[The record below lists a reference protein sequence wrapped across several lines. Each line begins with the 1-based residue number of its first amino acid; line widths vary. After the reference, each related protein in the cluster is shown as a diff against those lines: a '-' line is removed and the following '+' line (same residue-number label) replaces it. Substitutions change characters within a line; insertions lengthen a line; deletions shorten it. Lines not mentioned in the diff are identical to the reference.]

1 MKISIIIFCY
11 NERENVEAVLLD
23 VLAMAQ
29 NTFSACEIIVV
40 DDGSTDGTQELFEK
54 YSSIRYIK
62 HTNNRGIG
70 EALRTG
76 YEAATMEYVSAIPG
90 DGQFDV
96 KEFAVIRPFNFYQFY
111 SFYRPVTNYNLYR
124 KTLTWMNKV
133 FNAYFIGLHL
143 RDVNWIKVYRR
154 EQLDYTQP
162 QLKSSIVESEI
173 CAKLMKSGVR
183 PIEIPSIYHNRKT
196 GEAKGGSWNT
206 LRKAMAEM
214 VALYSAVHAF
224 HSSK

>member
-76 YEAATMEYVSAIPG
+76 YATATMEYVSAIPG

-96 KEFAVIRPFNFYQFY
+96 KELAIVSPFNFNQFY
-111 SFYRPVTNYNLYR
+111 SFYRPITNYSIYR
-124 KTLTWMNKV
+124 RSLTCLNKV
-133 FNAYFIGLHL
+133 FNAVFIGLRI
-143 RDVNWIKVYRR
+143 RDVNWIKVYRKD
-154 EQLDYTQP
+154 QLVFVNP
-162 QLKSSIVESEI
+162 QLTSSIVESEI
-173 CAKLMKSGVR
+173 CAKLMKSGIR
-183 PIEIPSIYHNRKT
+183 PVEIASVYHTRKT
-196 GEAKGGSWNT
+196 GQAKGGNWKT
-206 LRKAMAEM
+206 LRKAIGEM
-214 VALYSAVHAF
+214 LALYSVTKSFNA
-224 HSSK
+224 

>member
-76 YEAATMEYVSAIPG
+76 YATATMEYVSAIPG

-96 KEFAVIRPFNFYQFY
+96 KEFAVIRPFNFFQFY

-133 FNAYFIGLHL
+133 FNAYFIGLRM

-183 PIEIPSIYHNRKT
+183 PIEISSIYHNRKT

-206 LRKAMAEM
+206 LRKAIADMYE
-214 VALYSAVHAF
+214 LYSVVHTF
-224 HSSK
+224 RSNQ